1 MSAMWA
7 YERKSMI
14 PITVP
19 SQAQKVAYTAKWRV
33 VLPMPVYTQ
42 LMTYVGGFDKECSG
56 AGLVSLEIKDN
67 EHIFTMYEAFL
78 PEKQKNTGSTT
89 DIEADEVGRLITR
102 LAREGKKTEDLRC
115 HWHSHNT
122 MSVFHSSTDEDNYK
136 VLKTGEYLVSLVLNK
151 AGEIKASVHYY
162 KPFTLTAENIPVT
175 VMLDEVEVKA
185 EWAEDIK
192 KVQEYDKPA
201 ARPLDKWQDT
211 GYKGTDHRQYG
222 GGWKDWEKERD
233 AHRER
238 SLEAL
243 NDYLVCMADVY
254 HQLGVPYSRWEE
266 AECLVVDMLTNKVL
280 RISMDVEEERDAT
293 PDDLDGSLDTPTTE
307 RHDYGAC

>member
-1 MSAMWA
+1 
-7 YERKSMI
+7 MI

-42 LMTYVGGFDKECSG
+42 LMTYVGGFDTECSG
-56 AGLVSLEIKDN
+56 AGLVSLEVKDN

-78 PEKQKNTGSTT
+78 PEKQKNSAGAT

-175 VMLDEVEVKA
+175 VMLDEVEVKP
-185 EWAEDIK
+185 EWSADIQ
-192 KVQEYDKPA
+192 KVKDYDKPA
-201 ARPLDKWQDT
+201 VSPLDKWKEDNKWT
-211 GYKGTDHRQYG
+211 RQKDEYG
-222 GGWKDWEKERD
+222 GYNKFDWQKERE
-233 AHRER
+233 AHAER

-243 NDYLVCMADVY
+243 NDYLVCMSDVY
-254 HQLGVPYSRWEE
+254 HQMGTPTTRWEE
-266 AECLVVDMLTNKVL
+266 AECLVVDMLTNRVM
-280 RISMDVEEERDAT
+280 RISMDVEDLREAT
-293 PDDLDGSLDTPTTE
+293 PDDLDGSMDTPPTTE